1 MLETEPFDPAK
12 YLESPEAQKELLD
25 DALESG
31 EAAYIAHA
39 LGIIARAKGMTDVA
53 RSANVTREALYKS
66 LSLDGD
72 PRLSTLLGVT
82 RALGYKL
89 TARTA

>member
-1 MLETEPFDPAK
+1 
-12 YLESPEAQKELLD
+12 
-25 DALESG
+25 
-31 EAAYIAHA
+31 
-39 LGIIARAKGMTDVA
+39 MTDVA